1 MVKIYLDAG
10 HGGTDGGASSNG
22 IKEKDIVLT
31 IVKKM
36 KSKLNEYQDVQ
47 LNFTRETD
55 VFLSL
60 SERTKKA
67 NNWNADCFVSVHVNS
82 ATNKSARG
90 FEDYRYSGSGSST
103 TAFQNVMHSEIIKQ
117 IGGMISENRG
127 KKTAN
132 FHVLRESK
140 MKAVLT
146 ENLFISNSAD
156 ANLLKSDSFLD
167 KVSQGHVNGLVAFYG
182 LKKKADSTP
191 PKEQPKN
198 DGKLYKVQV
207 GAFED
212 RKNCDEM
219 EKVLI
224 KDGFKPFVTY
234 EDKLYKLQ
242 VGAFSEKSNA
252 DDMVKKLQSLGYRPF
267 IKYE

>member
-1 MVKIYLDAG
+1 MVKIHLDAG
-10 HGGTDGGASSNG
+10 HGGHDGGASANG

-82 ATNKSARG
+82 ATDSSARG
-90 FEDYRYSGSGSST
+90 YEDYRYSGAGSST
-103 TAFQNVMHSEIIKQ
+103 IAFQNVMHQEIMKQ
-117 IGGMISENRG
+117 IGGSISRNRG

-140 MKAVLT
+140 MKSILT
-146 ENLFISNSAD
+146 ENLFISNLAD

-167 KVSQGHVNGLVAFYG
+167 KISQGHVNGLVSFYG
-182 LKKKADSTP
+182 LKKKADSPP
-191 PKEQPKN
+191 PKEEPN
-198 DGKLYKVQV
+198 DEKLFRVQV
-207 GAFED
+207 GAYED

-234 EDKLYKLQ
+234 ENKLFKLQ
-242 VGAFSEKSNA
+242 VGAFSKKENA
-252 DDMVKKLQSLGYRPF
+252 EQMVKKLQSLGYRPF

>member
-1 MVKIYLDAG
+1 MFQMVKIYLDAG
-10 HGGTDGGASSNG
+10 HGGHDGGASSNG

-31 IVKKM
+31 IMKKM

-60 SERTKKA
+60 SDRTKKA
-67 NNWNADCFVSVHVNS
+67 NNWNADCFVSLHINS

-90 FEDYRYSGSGSST
+90 YEDYRYSNAGSST
-103 TAFQNVMHSEIIKQ
+103 TAFHNVMHSEIIKQ
-117 IGGMISENRG
+117 IGGLISDDRG

-140 MKAVLT
+140 MKAILT

-156 ANLLKSDSFLD
+156 ANLLKSDSYLD
-167 KVSQGHVNGLVAFYG
+167 KVAQGHVNGLVAFYG
-182 LKKKADSTP
+182 LKKKANSTP
-191 PKEQPKN
+191 PKD
-198 DGKLYKVQV
+198 DGKLFKVQV
-207 GAFED
+207 GAYEN
-212 RKNCDEM
+212 RENCDEM
-219 EKVLI
+219 EKVLL
-224 KDGFKPFVTY
+224 KDGFKPFIIF
-234 EDKLYKLQ
+234 EEKLWKIQ
-242 VGAFSEKSNA
+242 VGAFSERSNA

>member
-1 MVKIYLDAG
+1 VVKIYLDAG
-10 HGGTDGGASSNG
+10 HGGHDGGASSNG

-36 KSKLNEYQDVQ
+36 KSLLNQYNDVQ

-67 NNWNADCFVSVHVNS
+67 NNWDADCFVSVHVNS

-90 FEDYRYSGSGSST
+90 YEDYRYSGAGSST
-103 TAFQNVMHSEIIKQ
+103 IAFQNIIHSEIMKQ
-117 IGGMISENRG
+117 IGGLISDDRG

-140 MKAVLT
+140 MKAILT

-167 KVSQGHVNGLVAFYG
+167 KVAQGHVNGLVSFYG
-182 LKKKADSTP
+182 LKKKAGSTP
-191 PKEQPKN
+191 TNN
-198 DGKLYKVQV
+198 DGKLFKIQV
-207 GAFED
+207 GAYEEKKGAESVEMDLIKQGFQPFIKFED
-212 RKNCDEM
+212 GLWKIQC
-219 EKVLI
+219 
-224 KDGFKPFVTY
+224 
-234 EDKLYKLQ
+234 
-242 VGAFSEKSNA
+242 GAFEERSNA
-252 DDMVKKLQSLGYRPF
+252 EDQLKKLQSLGYRPF